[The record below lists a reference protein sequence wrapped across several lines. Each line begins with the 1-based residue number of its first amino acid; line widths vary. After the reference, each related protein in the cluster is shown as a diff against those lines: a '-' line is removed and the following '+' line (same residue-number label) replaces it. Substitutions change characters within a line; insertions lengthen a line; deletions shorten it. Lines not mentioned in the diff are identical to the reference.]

1 MHLTPREQERLLLA
15 AGADLAR
22 RRIARGARI
31 GATEA
36 IALVC
41 DEVQEMAWD
50 DLPLSEVVA
59 RAREIVPAESLLPD
73 VPALVRVI
81 EVEALF
87 PHGTVL
93 VHVDAP
99 FGPAEPD
106 AAGATR
112 AARSDVEL
120 APGRARAT
128 ATLRNTGELPIWVS
142 SHVPVDALN
151 EALQVDLAGGAAA
164 GRYRLDVPAG
174 VSVKVAP
181 GEERAVG
188 VVEIVGGRS

>member
-50 DLPLSEVVA
+50 DRSLPDVVS
-59 RAREIVPAESLLPD
+59 RAREIVPPESLLPE

-93 VHVDAP
+93 VHIDAP
-99 FGPAEPD
+99 FGPAGTD
-106 AAGATR
+106 AAGSTR
-112 AARSDVEL
+112 PAEGDLEL

-128 ATLRNTGELPIWVS
+128 ATLRNTGTLPIWVS
-142 SHVPVDALN
+142 SHVPVDSLN
-151 EALQVDLAGGAAA
+151 EALQVEVTGGGEA
-164 GRYRLDVPAG
+164 RYRLDVPAG
-174 VSVKVAP
+174 VSVRVAP
-181 GEERAVG
+181 GEDKEVG
-188 VVEIVGGRS
+188 VVEILGGRS